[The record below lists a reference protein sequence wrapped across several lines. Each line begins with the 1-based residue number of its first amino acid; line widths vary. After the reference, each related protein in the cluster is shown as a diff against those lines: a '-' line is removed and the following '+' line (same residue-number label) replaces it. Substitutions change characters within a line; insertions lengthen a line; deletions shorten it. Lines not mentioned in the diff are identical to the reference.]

1 MTIKEDYEGNRD
13 RNDRWWRTHPTG
25 RIETEIVEFNAE
37 KGYVLVK
44 AIAYRN
50 ENNALPAGIDFAHGF
65 VAAYPAHMKRWFV
78 EDTVTSAIMRVMA
91 LVMGGAEKPTAET
104 MAQVTKPG
112 NAPVDDDY
120 WTTKFGDVRSYATAE
135 ESELSGIPSF
145 GSSFNLVATTTAAA
159 PECKHGARIWRKG
172 TSKKTGKDWANYSC
186 LADQP
191 GQCEPIWYVF
201 SSDGT
206 WKVQA

>member
-1 MTIKEDYEGNRD
+1 
-13 RNDRWWRTHPTG
+13 
-25 RIETEIVEFNAE
+25 
-37 KGYVLVK
+37 
-44 AIAYRN
+44 
-50 ENNALPAGIDFAHGF
+50 
-65 VAAYPAHMKRWFV
+65 
-78 EDTVTSAIMRVMA
+78 

-104 MAQVTKPG
+104 MAQVTSG
-112 NAPVDDDY
+112 NDAPEPDY
-120 WTTKFGDVRSYATAE
+120 WNTKFGEVPSYATAE
-135 ESELSGIPSF
+135 EAELSGIPSF
-145 GSSFNLVATTTAAA
+145 GSSFNPTPSKSAA

-186 LADQP
+186 VADQP